1 MSQISTA
8 HEAMGGADEYALD
21 DDDLTQAAR
30 RMRDLEVDRLPVRDG
45 DGTFVGVISAH
56 DIVTRAVANGVDPR
70 QTRVSECATAD
81 GVAVA
86 AHEPLDAVV
95 RTMTAAGL
103 RRLPVV
109 DERNRLLGVIT
120 LEAASVGDDLGFVP
134 ERAGLDAS

>member
-1 MSQISTA
+1 MSEISTA
-8 HEAMGGADEYALD
+8 REAMGGADEYALE

-45 DGTFVGVISAH
+45 DGTLVGVISAQ
-56 DIVTRAVANGVDPR
+56 DIVTRAVANGVDAT

-81 GVAVA
+81 GVVVA

-109 DERNRLLGVIT
+109 DERDRLLGVIT
-120 LEAASVGDDLGFVP
+120 FEAASVSDGLGFVP